1 MVKPSE
7 GVVRSAARRPGRL
20 SQAGVPTSVV
30 VALAALPVVRGSVE
44 AAGGV
49 AAVVGRPRR
58 GRAGVH
64 RRGGT
69 ERDPAAVYAASG
81 LIHAVLLGRAPARV
95 RILGTEPGRLRDA
108 VGPRRRGGRRPRYDD
123 LGLHM
128 PPTSAAAIAL
138 ERLGFVTEEDTPPH
152 ELVVVQTLG
161 LDARSPWATLD
172 FDILVRA
179 LRTGPVR
186 LPSVH
191 TFDHDEV
198 AVPPQIIPLRGC
210 RIGPELSMP
219 EARTFGTAL
228 VLDDDS
234 QAGDTRFCS
243 YRVRWRADPRATRRV
258 TYSVSRPVE
267 EILVQADFAGGLSP
281 VGTTRFVSFAED
293 GDERDRVPMNASH
306 RVQATAH
313 GFGPG
318 VIGLAWD
325 WE

>member
-1 MVKPSE
+1 MPDDDLAPAL
-7 GVVRSAARRPGRL
+7 RSAIEDAGL
-20 SQAGVPTSVV
+20 SLRALRDALATSGHRVSTAALSSWQSGSRAPTSE
-30 VALAALPVVRGSVE
+30 ASLAAVE
-44 AAGGV
+44 ALEV
-49 AAVVGRPRR
+49 
-58 GRAGVH
+58 
-64 RRGGT
+64 
-69 ERDPAAVYAASG
+69 
-81 LIHAVLLGRAPARV
+81 
-95 RILGTEPGRLRDA
+95 ILGTEPGRLRDA

-138 ERLGFVTEEDTPPH
+138 ERLGFVTEEDTPH

-306 RVQATAH
+306 RVQTTAH